1 MSTLHGNQE
10 DILEKETDL
19 TEQFV
24 GENLAP
30 EFAA

>member
-1 MSTLHGNQE
+1 MSSLHGNQG

-24 GENLAP
+24 GINLAP
-30 EFAA
+30 